1 MTSQPLGILILSDLD
16 FVRRLWYYSAVL
28 SASCR
33 FIRRRGPIAKELQM
47 KIVKLVLSLTVI
59 SAICAGVLASVN
71 AVTAD
76 RIRGIRAQQTL
87 DAAAAVMPPGVDAS
101 KVEQISEGI
110 FSGKDASGK
119 AAGYAVKGSDPSG
132 YGGDIVLMVGFTPD
146 FKIVTYRKLEAAET
160 PGLGANLTREDFVKQ
175 FSGMDVSEPL
185 AVKKDGG
192 SVEAITSA
200 TITSRAVCGAIND
213 AKTKLEGQLK

>member
-1 MTSQPLGILILSDLD
+1 
-16 FVRRLWYYSAVL
+16 
-28 SASCR
+28 
-33 FIRRRGPIAKELQM
+33 M

-71 AVTAD
+71 AVTAE

-87 DAAAAVMPPGVDAS
+87 DAAAAVMPAGVDAS
-101 KVEQISEGI
+101 KVEQIAEGI
-110 FSGKDASGK
+110 FAGKDASGK
-119 AAGYAVKGSDPSG
+119 AIGYAVKGTDPAG

-160 PGLGANLTREDFVKQ
+160 PGLGANLTGESFMKQ
-175 FSGMDVSEPL
+175 FSGMDATEPI

-192 SVEAITSA
+192 GVEAITSA
-200 TITSRAVCGAIND
+200 TITSRAVCGAINE
-213 AKTKLEGQLK
+213 AKTKLEGILK